1 MNVLQTRMAVLN
13 SVQTLMDHISVAVTV
28 DTVFQVIEDLVLT
41 LMNVAL
47 EHITANIAASTL

>member
-1 MNVLQTRMAVLN
+1 MNVLQIRMAVLN
-13 SVQTLMDHISVAVTV
+13 SVQTLLDHISVAVTV